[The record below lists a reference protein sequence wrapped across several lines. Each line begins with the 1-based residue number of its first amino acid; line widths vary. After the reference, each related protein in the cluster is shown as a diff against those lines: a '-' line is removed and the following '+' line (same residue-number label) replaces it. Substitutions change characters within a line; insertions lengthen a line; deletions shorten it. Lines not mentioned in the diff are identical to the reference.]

1 MLEKNSFKFYFSWI
15 LLKILIIILNKFTW
29 KVGVFDKE
37 TEISWY
43 N

>member
-1 MLEKNSFKFYFSWI
+1 MLETFSFKFDFSWI

-29 KVGVFDKE
+29 KVSVLDKE